1 MDQATINAIIGIVP
15 STLAAIAA
23 IIAAQRSGKASS
35 DVKDVSTEIKQL
47 MEKDVIMSQALV
59 ELIEKDEN
67 IMRIL
72 MKHLRNRKAHFRG

>member
-1 MDQATINAIIGIVP
+1 MDQATINAIIGILP
-15 STLAAIAA
+15 STLAAVAA
-23 IIAAQRSGKASS
+23 IIAARRSGKTSS
-35 DVKDVSTEIKQL
+35 DMQDVSTQIKQL

>member
-23 IIAAQRSGKASS
+23 IIAARRSGKASS
-35 DVKDVSTEIKQL
+35 DVQDVSAEIKKL

-59 ELIEKDEN
+59 ELIDKDEN

-72 MKHLRNRKAHFRG
+72 MKHLRNRKVHFRG

>member
-23 IIAAQRSGKASS
+23 IIAARRSGKASS